1 MNSTSQ
7 MTDNN
12 FKKSC
17 SDKKENKVRG
27 LSTIYNMNSTA
38 QMALKQTDTNLL
50 DTIVPDINVPIME
63 LSRKKT
69 FNMEKWINKTVTKIS
84 NKIKQK
90 SMQIANW
97 IFNTKIVKYQAL
109 AKAKSL
115 PSKIKDLIKLVMK
128 SKYSDVEISHNYEKE
143 KLSVKRSTAFKNSA
157 IVYKMKVL
165 DSKDPLNQ
173 MMLLNTRKTYL
184 LDKRLNLLKG
194 IKCNETL
201 EIKFEKLG
209 SEGKMIEKSFTF
221 TSRPEVITNK
231 NDIESALQNM
241 RSEIEDRIDRF
252 TMEGSGWAV
261 IGVLN
266 HDLHVNKYDPLA
278 ARSYIKLPAE
288 IQNRLATINIQNA
301 DDKCFI
307 YCLGRALDPNPEPSK
322 LERVSSHLKN
332 VCETL
337 GLSNIKT
344 PVNVQDL
351 PNIERQFNVSINLYG
366 HSELI
371 KNPTDSYMK
380 PIQIY
385 PIHITQ
391 STAAKHIDLL
401 VTSNTE
407 TNHYVWIKNFNKLC
421 AGVTKNTA
429 KKFFCKHCIQHFPS
443 EDRLEKHMMDCIVLT
458 KCQAIQM
465 PAEGEVIKFKSFR
478 ETVKIPFV
486 IYADLESILQKLT
499 VTQKE
504 EMEQEQTEKLQKH
517 VACSYGYK
525 VVCCYDEKLS
535 KPFKMYRGLDIVN
548 KFFTDIFEEEEEIL
562 EKLNKFQNTP
572 MYMSNEENM
581 HHKKATRCYVCNCD
595 FNAENRKVRDHCH
608 VLGNYRGAACNMCN
622 LAMEMIK
629 TIPVIFHNLKGY
641 DSHLLLPEL
650 GKFNKKISIIP
661 INMQTYMSFSVGHK
675 TSYFDAKADKQ
686 VDREYMNLRFID
698 SFGFMASSLNQLV
711 VDLKQSGLDKF
722 RNTSQEFGSDVEVTE
737 LMTRKG
743 VYPYSFMDGNDKFD
757 IDPFTLTKSDFRNDL
772 TGEDISD
779 CDYEFYKEICG
790 KFNIKTLGEYH
801 DLYLKSDVLLLSD
814 VFENFRETCYQ
825 YYKLDPAHYYSA
837 PGLAWNGCLKMT
849 GIELELISD
858 VDMYLMIEKGLRGG
872 MSVISH
878 RKAEA
883 NNKYMH
889 SYDPEK
895 PSKYITYL
903 DANSLYSWSMIQYLP
918 YGGFKWID
926 PGGFNLDNVKADSD
940 KGHILEVDLSYP
952 KELHD
957 AHNEYPYCCE
967 HTTLVDEVLS
977 PYAREIAEKHGL
989 TSGKSSKLVASL
1001 NDKTR
1006 YVIHEMNLKQAVDSG
1021 LILTKI
1027 HRVVEFNQRPWMKD
1041 FIDFNINKR
1050 KESKNEFEKGFFKI
1064 MCNAAY
1070 GRTLMNLRKQQNISL
1085 INDATK
1091 LNDCVKKPDFISSK
1105 IFNENL
1111 VAVHK
1116 IKQKLYMN
1124 QPIYVGFSILDL
1136 SKYHMYN
1143 FHYGFVK
1150 NRYGSDS
1157 KLLFTDTDSLCYEIT
1172 TEDFYRDMYDN
1183 KEQFD
1188 LSDMKLEQFKNVENK
1203 KVVGKFKD
1211 ETQGIPI
1218 CEFIGLRSK
1227 MYSIKLDDDSEKKTA
1242 KGIVRNVIKKHL
1254 KHENYKQ
1261 ILDSGGRMNSS
1272 MKMIR
1277 SFDHDIYTVNVT
1289 KVSLSAYDD
1298 KRYILDDGVTSHAYG
1313 HFRIDEQH

>member
-1 MNSTSQ
+1 

-12 FKKSC
+12 FKKSG

-38 QMALKQTDTNLL
+38 QMMDNNFKKSGPDKKENKVRGLSTIYSMNSTAQMALKQTDTNLL
-50 DTIVPDINVPIME
+50 DTIVPFLLDINVPIME

-128 SKYSDVEISHNYEKE
+128 SKYSDVEMSHNYKKE
-143 KLSVKRSTAFKNSA
+143 KLSVKRSTAFKNNA
-157 IVYKMKVL
+157 IVYNMKVL

-173 MMLLNTRKTYL
+173 MMLLNDRKAFL
-184 LDKRLNLLKG
+184 LNKRLIQLKG

-221 TSRPEVITNK
+221 TSRPQVIMKKDDTK
-231 NDIESALQNM
+231 SALQNM

-278 ARSYIKLPAE
+278 ARSYIPLPSE

-337 GLSNIKT
+337 GLSYIKT
-344 PVNVQDL
+344 PVNVQDF

-504 EMEQEQTEKLQKH
+504 EMGQEQTEKLQKH

-535 KPFKMYRGLDIVN
+535 KPFKMYRGMDSVN

-562 EKLNKFQNTP
+562 EKLNKFQKTP
-572 MYMSNEENM
+572 MDMSNEEEM
-581 HHKKATRCYVCNCD
+581 HHEKATRCYVCNCY
-595 FNAENRKVRDHCH
+595 FNAENRKVR
-608 VLGNYRGAACNMCN
+608 
-622 LAMEMIK
+622 
-629 TIPVIFHNLKGY
+629 
-641 DSHLLLPEL
+641 
-650 GKFNKKISIIP
+650 
-661 INMQTYMSFSVGHK
+661 
-675 TSYFDAKADKQ
+675 
-686 VDREYMNLRFID
+686 
-698 SFGFMASSLNQLV
+698 
-711 VDLKQSGLDKF
+711 
-722 RNTSQEFGSDVEVTE
+722 GS
-737 LMTRKG
+737 
-743 VYPYSFMDGNDKFD
+743 
-757 IDPFTLTKSDFRNDL
+757 
-772 TGEDISD
+772 
-779 CDYEFYKEICG
+779 
-790 KFNIKTLGEYH
+790 
-801 DLYLKSDVLLLSD
+801 
-814 VFENFRETCYQ
+814 
-825 YYKLDPAHYYSA
+825 
-837 PGLAWNGCLKMT
+837 
-849 GIELELISD
+849 
-858 VDMYLMIEKGLRGG
+858 
-872 MSVISH
+872 
-878 RKAEA
+878 
-883 NNKYMH
+883 
-889 SYDPEK
+889 
-895 PSKYITYL
+895 
-903 DANSLYSWSMIQYLP
+903 
-918 YGGFKWID
+918 
-926 PGGFNLDNVKADSD
+926 
-940 KGHILEVDLSYP
+940 
-952 KELHD
+952 
-957 AHNEYPYCCE
+957 
-967 HTTLVDEVLS
+967 
-977 PYAREIAEKHGL
+977 
-989 TSGKSSKLVASL
+989 
-1001 NDKTR
+1001 
-1006 YVIHEMNLKQAVDSG
+1006 
-1021 LILTKI
+1021 
-1027 HRVVEFNQRPWMKD
+1027 
-1041 FIDFNINKR
+1041 
-1050 KESKNEFEKGFFKI
+1050 
-1064 MCNAAY
+1064 
-1070 GRTLMNLRKQQNISL
+1070 
-1085 INDATK
+1085 
-1091 LNDCVKKPDFISSK
+1091 
-1105 IFNENL
+1105 
-1111 VAVHK
+1111 
-1116 IKQKLYMN
+1116 
-1124 QPIYVGFSILDL
+1124 
-1136 SKYHMYN
+1136 
-1143 FHYGFVK
+1143 
-1150 NRYGSDS
+1150 
-1157 KLLFTDTDSLCYEIT
+1157 
-1172 TEDFYRDMYDN
+1172 
-1183 KEQFD
+1183 
-1188 LSDMKLEQFKNVENK
+1188 
-1203 KVVGKFKD
+1203 
-1211 ETQGIPI
+1211 
-1218 CEFIGLRSK
+1218 
-1227 MYSIKLDDDSEKKTA
+1227 
-1242 KGIVRNVIKKHL
+1242 
-1254 KHENYKQ
+1254 
-1261 ILDSGGRMNSS
+1261 
-1272 MKMIR
+1272 
-1277 SFDHDIYTVNVT
+1277 
-1289 KVSLSAYDD
+1289 
-1298 KRYILDDGVTSHAYG
+1298 
-1313 HFRIDEQH
+1313 